1 MVRLVFRPYTHVRRT
16 ICTSVS
22 LRASI
27 TVSSDFTLH
36 KHSSPSFGSQHTGS
50 CSATG
55 RTHIA
60 RPAVRPFD
68 EARAPARFPCA
79 SGFATR
85 TLARMLDSLVRVS
98 RRVGSVRRNGT
109 ILGAR
114 RLRETRGAPVV
125 GSPRLGARPATAAPL
140 KGYMWRAWWR
150 GPGPSCLPRG
160 ARRPPGQSRTD
171 TLASND
177 FAHFSLSFQSSFH
190 LSFTV
195 LVRYRSPANIQLSMD
210 ITTGLALQSQ
220 ATRLTGRVSG
230 GGVPTV
236 RGYYPLRFA
245 ISITNCTGIPLRDQS
260 QTTIRQPGAVDFH
273 IELIP
278 LHSPLL
284 GESLLVSFPPLSN
297 MFKFSG

>member
-1 MVRLVFRPYTHVRRT
+1 MSNERFARQYRFELPSGFHLTSP
-16 ICTSVS
+16 CTSIVHHLS
-22 LRASI
+22 G
-27 TVSSDFTLH
+27 
-36 KHSSPSFGSQHTGS
+36 PSMHALARHWPEGQR
-50 CSATG
+50 SACL
-55 RTHIA
+55 A
-60 RPAVRPFD
+60 PFHGLGQS
-68 EARAPARFPCA
+68 RFPYA
-79 SGFATR
+79 YGFATQI
-85 TLARMLDSLVRVS
+85 LAHMLDSLVRVS

-140 KGYMWRAWWR
+140 KGCLWRAWWR

-190 LSFTV
+190 LSLTV

-220 ATRLTGRVSG
+220 ATRLTGGRPEVG
-230 GGVPTV
+230 
-236 RGYYPLRFA
+236 RF
-245 ISITNCTGIPLRDQS
+245 
-260 QTTIRQPGAVDFH
+260 
-273 IELIP
+273 
-278 LHSPLL
+278 
-284 GESLLVSFPPLSN
+284 
-297 MFKFSG
+297 

>member
-36 KHSSPSFGSQHTGS
+36 KHSSPSFGSQHTSS

-68 EARAPARFPCA
+68 KARAPARFPCA

-114 RLRETRGAPVV
+114 RSRMNAGRAGGRISSTRGPPGDGRASEGLYVA
-125 GSPRLGARPATAAPL
+125 RLVA
-140 KGYMWRAWWR
+140 
-150 GPGPSCLPRG
+150 GPGPIVPAAGGAKAPR
-160 ARRPPGQSRTD
+160 AEP
-171 TLASND
+171 
-177 FAHFSLSFQSSFH
+177 H
-190 LSFTV
+190 
-195 LVRYRSPANIQLSMD
+195 
-210 ITTGLALQSQ
+210 
-220 ATRLTGRVSG
+220 
-230 GGVPTV
+230 
-236 RGYYPLRFA
+236 
-245 ISITNCTGIPLRDQS
+245 
-260 QTTIRQPGAVDFH
+260 
-273 IELIP
+273 
-278 LHSPLL
+278 
-284 GESLLVSFPPLSN
+284 
-297 MFKFSG
+297 